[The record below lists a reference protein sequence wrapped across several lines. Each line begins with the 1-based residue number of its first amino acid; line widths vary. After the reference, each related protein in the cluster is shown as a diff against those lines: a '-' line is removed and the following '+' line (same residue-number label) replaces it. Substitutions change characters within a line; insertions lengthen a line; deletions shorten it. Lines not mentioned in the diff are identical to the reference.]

1 MSCLSK
7 LSLIPK
13 TYSQCDHRTIYRCTE
28 KQESED
34 GGAQGVPAHLYAVG
48 RFYWNRSSI
57 PRRLPANCHVF
68 WCPLAQFERYFIA
81 ERTRDGM
88 NAARR
93 VAVDHKLAGEH
104 PIRRRI
110 SLSQLGQKIGGSHG
124 WLPTPLLPLPAHSP
138 EKRMTDGNFGQI
150 SEACRTSGGVEKWN
164 SMVPSRSQVQT
175 SCAPASK

>member
-1 MSCLSK
+1 MAARRACRRTSTRSDGSTGTGARFLVGCRRTVMSSGALSPSSSGTS
-7 LSLIPK
+7 SL
-13 TYSQCDHRTIYRCTE
+13 
-28 KQESED
+28 
-34 GGAQGVPAHLYAVG
+34 
-48 RFYWNRSSI
+48 
-57 PRRLPANCHVF
+57 
-68 WCPLAQFERYFIA
+68 
-81 ERTRDGM
+81 TRDGM

-104 PIRRRI
+104 PKRRRI

-150 SEACRTSGGVEKWN
+150 SETCRTSGGVEKWN